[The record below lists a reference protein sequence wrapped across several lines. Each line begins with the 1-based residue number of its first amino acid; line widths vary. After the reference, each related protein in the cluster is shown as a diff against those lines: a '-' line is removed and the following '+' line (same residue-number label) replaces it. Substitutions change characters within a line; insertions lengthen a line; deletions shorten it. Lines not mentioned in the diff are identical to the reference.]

1 MRLFI
6 DDYRAVVGLMSYS
19 PRTRSASPCS
29 TTGRRVK
36 TCRQDFPPKSKVSRT
51 LDNLSMLMY
60 SVVRKLPTQYIIPF
74 TVIDLYDGEQYSNLS
89 KTHAYSNVR
98 KLNG

>member
-1 MRLFI
+1 
-6 DDYRAVVGLMSYS
+6 MSSS
-19 PRTRSASPCS
+19 PRTKSASPCS
-29 TTGRRVK
+29 TTGRQAK
-36 TCRQDFPPKSKVSRT
+36 IYPQDFPPKSKVSRT

-60 SVVRKLPTQYIIPF
+60 SVPRTLPTLYIIPF

>member
-1 MRLFI
+1 
-6 DDYRAVVGLMSYS
+6 
-19 PRTRSASPCS
+19 
-29 TTGRRVK
+29 
-36 TCRQDFPPKSKVSRT
+36 
-51 LDNLSMLMY
+51 MLMY
-60 SVVRKLPTQYIIPF
+60 SVPRTLPTLYIIPF

>member
-1 MRLFI
+1 
-6 DDYRAVVGLMSYS
+6 
-19 PRTRSASPCS
+19 
-29 TTGRRVK
+29 
-36 TCRQDFPPKSKVSRT
+36 
-51 LDNLSMLMY
+51 MY
-60 SVVRKLPTQYIIPF
+60 SLAHTLPTLYIILF

>member
-1 MRLFI
+1 MKVFI
-6 DDYRAVVGLMSYS
+6 DGYRAVVGLMLYS
-19 PRTRSASPCS
+19 PRTKSASPCS
-29 TTGRRVK
+29 TTGRRAK
-36 TCRQDFPPKSKVSRT
+36 ICPQDFPPKSKVSRI
-51 LDNLSMLMY
+51 LDNLLMLMY
-60 SVVRKLPTQYIIPF
+60 SVVRNPPTQYIILF